1 MLDLI
6 KSIFGA
12 SVDIREVLDRGA
24 IVIDVR
30 NPGEFQ
36 QGHPDGAINIPLD
49 QIERQVNKIKAYNKP
64 VITCCVSGMRSGS
77 AASILKSNDIEA
89 YNGGAWQNVQSKL

>member
-6 KSIFGA
+6 KNIFGA
-12 SVDIREVLDRGA
+12 KVDIREVLDRGA

-30 NPGEFQ
+30 RAGEFQ

-49 QIERQVNKIKAYNKP
+49 QIERQVDKIKAYEKP
-64 VITCCVSGMRSGS
+64 ILTCCVSGMRSGS
-77 AASILKSNDIEA
+77 AASILKSNGIEA